1 MEKEKFFSG
10 LWIIIG
16 LIFGSVFTN
25 FVYQDYLAYG
35 GTVRSLVLN
44 NTDLYKASISL
55 FFYILFKRGKQYAFI
70 YLGAYLLQPWIFL
83 YSFAFCMAFFF
94 GSMLSLQI
102 VQMGIKGLVLVF
114 MSLFPHFICYV
125 ITLLLL
131 IKRNFY
137 AQKKEEML
145 YEQRHSFLLFHQSVD
160 HVRNPEPLE
169 VIYLGSYTFLYII
182 CHAVKQSSRFVPSK
196 TRISDRLSIYTV
208 TDGLVAIFDITFD
221 HDTLNKRF
229 DLR

>member
-83 YSFAFCMAFFF
+83 YSFADRANGHQRT
-94 GSMLSLQI
+94 GSCI
-102 VQMGIKGLVLVF
+102 YE
-114 MSLFPHFICYV
+114 FISTFY
-125 ITLLLL
+125 LLCDHLAAADQAKLL
-131 IKRNFY
+131 CPKKR
-137 AQKKEEML
+137 
-145 YEQRHSFLLFHQSVD
+145 
-160 HVRNPEPLE
+160 RNAL
-169 VIYLGSYTFLYII
+169 
-182 CHAVKQSSRFVPSK
+182 
-196 TRISDRLSIYTV
+196 
-208 TDGLVAIFDITFD
+208 
-221 HDTLNKRF
+221 
-229 DLR
+229 

>member
-16 LIFGSVFTN
+16 LIIGSLFTN

-114 MSLFPHFICYV
+114 MS
-125 ITLLLL
+125 
-131 IKRNFY
+131 
-137 AQKKEEML
+137 
-145 YEQRHSFLLFHQSVD
+145 
-160 HVRNPEPLE
+160 
-169 VIYLGSYTFLYII
+169 
-182 CHAVKQSSRFVPSK
+182 
-196 TRISDRLSIYTV
+196 
-208 TDGLVAIFDITFD
+208 
-221 HDTLNKRF
+221 
-229 DLR
+229 

>member
-55 FFYILFKRGKQYAFI
+55 FFYILFKRGKQYAF
-70 YLGAYLLQPWIFL
+70 IFL

-145 YEQRHSFLLFHQSVD
+145 YEQRHSFLF
-160 HVRNPEPLE
+160 
-169 VIYLGSYTFLYII
+169 
-182 CHAVKQSSRFVPSK
+182 RF
-196 TRISDRLSIYTV
+196 SIW
-208 TDGLVAIFDITFD
+208 FEITFIILGCILESFINPSIMSGI
-221 HDTLNKRF
+221 LNLWK
-229 DLR
+229 

>member
-1 MEKEKFFSG
+1 MTGGKNCGKREILFRIMDHHWVNLWECIYKFC
-10 LWIIIG
+10 IP
-16 LIFGSVFTN
+16 
-25 FVYQDYLAYG
+25 G

-145 YEQRHSFLLFHQSVD
+145 YEQRHSFLF
-160 HVRNPEPLE
+160 
-169 VIYLGSYTFLYII
+169 
-182 CHAVKQSSRFVPSK
+182 RF
-196 TRISDRLSIYTV
+196 SIW
-208 TDGLVAIFDITFD
+208 FEITFIILGCILESFINPSIMSGI
-221 HDTLNKRF
+221 LNLWK
-229 DLR
+229 

>member
-70 YLGAYLLQPWIFL
+70 YLGAYLLQPWIL
-83 YSFAFCMAFFF
+83 WINVIFADRANGHQRT
-94 GSMLSLQI
+94 GSCI
-102 VQMGIKGLVLVF
+102 YE
-114 MSLFPHFICYV
+114 FISTFY
-125 ITLLLL
+125 LLCDHLAAADQAKLL
-131 IKRNFY
+131 CPKKR
-137 AQKKEEML
+137 
-145 YEQRHSFLLFHQSVD
+145 
-160 HVRNPEPLE
+160 RNAL
-169 VIYLGSYTFLYII
+169 
-182 CHAVKQSSRFVPSK
+182 
-196 TRISDRLSIYTV
+196 
-208 TDGLVAIFDITFD
+208 
-221 HDTLNKRF
+221 
-229 DLR
+229 

>member
-94 GSMLSLQI
+94 GIHVIFADRANGHQRTGSCI
-102 VQMGIKGLVLVF
+102 YE
-114 MSLFPHFICYV
+114 FISTFY
-125 ITLLLL
+125 LLCDHLAVADQEKLL
-131 IKRNFY
+131 CPKKR
-137 AQKKEEML
+137 
-145 YEQRHSFLLFHQSVD
+145 
-160 HVRNPEPLE
+160 RNAL
-169 VIYLGSYTFLYII
+169 
-182 CHAVKQSSRFVPSK
+182 
-196 TRISDRLSIYTV
+196 
-208 TDGLVAIFDITFD
+208 
-221 HDTLNKRF
+221 
-229 DLR
+229 

>member
-137 AQKKEEML
+137 AQKKET
-145 YEQRHSFLLFHQSVD
+145 FLLISFQ
-160 HVRNPEPLE
+160 
-169 VIYLGSYTFLYII
+169 YL
-182 CHAVKQSSRFVPSK
+182 V
-196 TRISDRLSIYTV
+196 
-208 TDGLVAIFDITFD
+208 
-221 HDTLNKRF
+221 
-229 DLR
+229 

>member
-55 FFYILFKRGKQYAFI
+55 FFYILFKRENNMHLFI
-70 YLGAYLLQPWIFL
+70 WGHIFCNLGFFL

-137 AQKKEEML
+137 AQK
-145 YEQRHSFLLFHQSVD
+145 R
-160 HVRNPEPLE
+160 RNAL
-169 VIYLGSYTFLYII
+169 
-182 CHAVKQSSRFVPSK
+182 
-196 TRISDRLSIYTV
+196 
-208 TDGLVAIFDITFD
+208 
-221 HDTLNKRF
+221 
-229 DLR
+229 

>member
-55 FFYILFKRGKQYAFI
+55 FFIFCLKGKTICI
-70 YLGAYLLQPWIFL
+70 YLSGGISFATLDFL

-137 AQKKEEML
+137 AQK
-145 YEQRHSFLLFHQSVD
+145 R
-160 HVRNPEPLE
+160 RNAL
-169 VIYLGSYTFLYII
+169 
-182 CHAVKQSSRFVPSK
+182 
-196 TRISDRLSIYTV
+196 
-208 TDGLVAIFDITFD
+208 
-221 HDTLNKRF
+221 
-229 DLR
+229 